1 MHSLRGRNDDET
13 VVGQHIAIATVQRL
27 DAYCAGIQTYF
38 QVDSNFA
45 EHSGLRCGAEL
56 VLSLPKDA
64 LAFGNPLRG
73 FANRETLRTNGKNI
87 RCAKIGRLAIWRC

>member
-45 EHSGLRCGAEL
+45 EHSGLRYGAEL
-56 VLSLPKDA
+56 VPSSPKDA
-64 LAFGNPLRG
+64 LALTGNPQLRFG
-73 FANRETLRTNGKNI
+73 FANANP
-87 RCAKIGRLAIWRC
+87 